1 MMVQLYYCQKLT
13 RIYMTDNSN
22 QSNNSDNKQR
32 SQQEELEELQRII
45 TEGYK
50 EY

>member
-1 MMVQLYYCQKLT
+1 MAE
-13 RIYMTDNSN
+13 SN
-22 QSNNSDNKQR
+22 NQANNSDNKQR
-32 SQQEELEELQRII
+32 TTQEELEELQRII